1 MEEKIMTIRE
11 MEELFKKR
19 IEDKGSKM
27 TFSLTRDDGRPAPVK
42 KGVFDFSYKSRMEEY
57 EKYQKAV
64 KRGEGIIQD
73 ANDLLY
79 GLMDIIAVHAELGK
93 IRVQTQL
100 PNTLINALG
109 STVEFI
115 EDWVGN
121 ELSPKDKA
129 KVFALYMMSFKRAGE
144 CLQGYQISYKNM
156 LVYAH
161 DVNGLR
167 QLVQKW
173 NLPLS
178 KKDIDCLLGYK
189 VATQDQRL
197 NVYESDKQNLPE
209 DTSEIWKEKFGVVI
223 NDNYTIED
231 YEEIE
236 NEDE

>member
-1 MEEKIMTIRE
+1 MEEKIITIKE
-11 MEELFKKR
+11 VEQLYKKR
-19 IEDKGSKM
+19 VENKGSKM
-27 TFSLTRDDGRPAPVK
+27 TFALTRDDGRPAPVK
-42 KGVFDFSYKSRMEEY
+42 KGIFDFSYKSKLEEY
-57 EKYQKAV
+57 EKYQNAV
-64 KRGEGIIQD
+64 KRGQGIIQD

-79 GLMDIIAVHAELGK
+79 GLMDIIAVHAELGE

-100 PNTLINALG
+100 PNTLIHALYD
-109 STVEFI
+109 TIEYM

-129 KVFALYMMSFKRAGE
+129 KVFALYMMSFKRSGE
-144 CLQGYQISYKNM
+144 CLQGYQSSYKNM

-161 DVNGLR
+161 DVNGLK
-167 QLVQKW
+167 QLVKKW
-173 NLPLS
+173 GLPLS

-189 VATQDQRL
+189 VATRDERL
-197 NVYESDKQNLPE
+197 DVYESYKQNLPE

-223 NDNYTIED
+223 NDDYTIED